1 MSRLNTVDWARNER
15 GAYEMTGES
24 MEALLQQHFEHGYN
38 QAVREIWLHLREQ
51 DDSEMDRA
59 AARISRRFADGGLP

>member
-15 GAYEMTGES
+15 GAYEMTGDSLEK
-24 MEALLQQHFEHGYN
+24 LLQQYFEQGYN
-38 QAVREIWLHLREQ
+38 QAVSEICSFLEEQ

-59 AARISRRFADGGLP
+59 AARIYKHFARDGRP